1 MTEYTLVKRQDVPAM
16 FGEEFNPGNWMTGHV
31 SLEADVVL
39 FVTGDGDYSSECRQ
53 GPKRNGNFV
62 WSSQSSTTPEG
73 KKGAEIIDGEKT
85 VHIFWRETKR
95 KHGCKFQA
103 LGTYVYKSHKG
114 SKPMCVTFS
123 KVSACRQYVG

>member
-31 SLEADVVL
+31 SLENDVVL

-53 GPKRNGNFV
+53 GPKRRMSGSDFV

-73 KKGAEIIDGEKT
+73 KKGAEIIAGEKT
-85 VHIFWRETKR
+85 VNIFWRETKR
-95 KHGCKFQA
+95 KHGSRFQA

-123 KVSACRQYVG
+123 KVGA